1 MSNNSKKPVKKSMWG
16 EFTLMSTGM
25 TIAIAVLC
33 LVSIGLYIFMSVPP
47 AKKVVIDDHANTFT
61 ADEIAELEAA
71 AKELQKAKDINVVIV
86 TTRNKNGDIKGSRH
100 YTNSDGDCN
109 QFAADYYKDKCA
121 KNTLR
126 DNSGICIL
134 IDLEIDEPGM
144 RYFRL
149 FTNGSA
155 YFAVSNSECDRIF
168 RTYKQQL
175 SDGDYSGAIVNVL
188 GKLGDYS
195 FSGFGYVTLVCVGIP
210 LFFAAIICLIA
221 LRKGKLDAA
230 PKYKEYLE
238 GATGTESSEKFL
250 RQRVVVTYH
259 TESSGGG
266 GGGGYHGGGGGGGGH
281 SGGGGGGGGGH
292 SGGGGGRF

>member
-1 MSNNSKKPVKKSMWG
+1 MWG
-16 EFTLMSTGM
+16 EFSLLSTGM
-25 TIAIAVLC
+25 TIALAVLC
-33 LVSIGLYIFMSVPP
+33 IVSIGLYIYMSIPP
-47 AKKVVIDDHANTFT
+47 AKKVIVEDNAKTFT
-61 ADEIAELEAA
+61 ADQIAELEQA
-71 AKELQKAKDINVVIV
+71 AKRLSKAKDINVVIV
-86 TTRNKNGDIKGSRH
+86 TTRDKNNDIDGSKF
-100 YTNSDGDCN
+100 YTNSDADCN
-109 QFAADYYKDKCA
+109 QFAADYYKYYCA

-188 GKLGDYS
+188 AKLDDYS
-195 FSGFGYVTLVCVGIP
+195 FSGFGYVTLLCIGIP
-210 LFFAAIICLIA
+210 IFFAAIVCLIA

-238 GATGTESSEKFL
+238 GATGTEATETFL

-259 TESSGGG
+259 SDSSSGG
-266 GGGGYHGGGGGGGGH
+266 GGGGYHGGGGGH
-281 SGGGGGGGGGH
+281 SGGGGGHSGGGGGH